1 MQAPIDVAAAALA
14 DRRRILV
21 FTGAGI
27 STESGIPDFRG
38 PDGIWTKIDPND
50 FTIHRYLESAEVRR
64 RSWAMWGGSQY
75 MAAEPNAGHRA
86 IVRLWQ
92 QDRLAGCVTQNID
105 GLHAAAG
112 LPEHAIAEL
121 HGNTRA
127 VSCLECEARWETEVV
142 LERVRAGETDP
153 KCPDCGGIIKLAV
166 ISFGQMLPAR
176 EMLKAQAMAEMADAV
191 VAVGTTLSVWP
202 AADIPLTV
210 AGRGHPF
217 VIINQGETEFDSD
230 AIKIESGAGDALTA
244 LADRLSTAAGG

>member
-1 MQAPIDVAAAALA
+1 MQPTIDAAVSALE

-38 PDGIWTKIDPND
+38 PDGIWTKVDPDD

-64 RSWAMWGGSQY
+64 RSWAMWGDSQY
-75 MAAEPNAGHRA
+75 MAAAPNAGHRA
-86 IVRLWQ
+86 IVRLWEQ
-92 QDRLAGCVTQNID
+92 ERLAGCVTQNID

-112 LPEHAIAEL
+112 LPDHAIAEL

-127 VSCLECEARWETEVV
+127 VACLECDARWETQVV
-142 LERVRAGETDP
+142 LERVRAGEADP
-153 KCPDCGGIIKLAV
+153 HCTECGGIIKLTV
-166 ISFGQMLPAR
+166 VSFGQMLPAR

-202 AADIPLTV
+202 AAEIPLSV
-210 AGRGHPF
+210 ARRGHPF
-217 VIINQGETEFDSD
+217 VIINQGETEFDSA
-230 AIKIESGAGDALTA
+230 AIKIEAGAGAALTELTQR
-244 LADRLSTAAGG
+244 LASGSA